1 MTRKTLSE
9 LRLKHAQLTDRAEAL
24 RQQQRAAVPTT
35 PRFTALSRQ
44 IRDVQARA
52 DDYAALLELVKTKE
66 G

>member
-1 MTRKTLSE
+1 MTPKTLSE
-9 LRLKHAQLTDRAEAL
+9 L

>member
-1 MTRKTLSE
+1 MTPKTLSE
-9 LRLKHAQLTDRAEAL
+9 LRLKHAQLTD
-24 RQQQRAAVPTT
+24 RAAVPTT